1 MESPWQEIRRN
12 ANWAIITRTL
22 MIHILDHN
30 NCAVEYFG
38 MLVGVY
44 VQELGYDTIRSKL
57 AAQ

>member
-1 MESPWQEIRRN
+1 
-12 ANWAIITRTL
+12 

-44 VQELGYDTIRSKL
+44 VRELGYDTIRSKL

>member
-1 MESPWQEIRRN
+1 
-12 ANWAIITRTL
+12 